1 MNALFNPRIA
11 IDGIGIRTDAHG
23 RFCLNDLHQASG
35 SEVKN
40 KPSNFLQN
48 DKTQALV
55 QELADDGFPSSAQ
68 IQPVS
73 VIRGGLEQGTYVV
86 KELVYSYAM
95 WISAAFNLK
104 VIRTFDSLSMKQ
116 AITLPDFTNPAAAAR
131 AWACEFEAKQLAEQ
145 QIAVLAPKAEAL
157 EKIAETSHTYCLREC
172 AKTIGIKESELIQL
186 LNRTSPVIKNQYDG
200 KERVFLHMRVT
211 AFGLTRITGLVNK
224 FKKERNAT

>member
-131 AWACEFEAKQLAEQ
+131 AWACEFEAKQFWKKL
-145 QIAVLAPKAEAL
+145 
-157 EKIAETSHTYCLREC
+157 LR
-172 AKTIGIKESELIQL
+172 
-186 LNRTSPVIKNQYDG
+186 
-200 KERVFLHMRVT
+200 LH
-211 AFGLTRITGLVNK
+211 TRIAYVNVQKQLVSKNLS
-224 FKKERNAT
+224 